1 MRPGRPTAQRPNSN
15 EGHASNAEARRE
27 LAGWLAGSFRFFFCF
42 FARSPGSD
50 WLHVGTFLVTW
61 AGSPGSSMNLQRK
74 NVKKQ
79 HTRVQQ
85 PPSFSFLFLTVS
97 QCWSAS
103 RCFSAPRWPA
113 PLPLSFA
120 CSFFAGQKREVQQ
133 RQFQFGS
140 QHTARARLSLPR
152 QLVRG
157 LGRIVSPLSSRLL
170 RAGSLVH
177 SHTHPLPSII
187 ISFRTAPPFFGA
199 QRAGHGFTFGPSSSH
214 LHERSGS
221 ALSLGSAPGRLS
233 RIAHYPRGSLDHHP

>member
-1 MRPGRPTAQRPNSN
+1 MSQEGQRPN
-15 EGHASNAEARRE
+15 GQIPTRGMPATPKRGASW
-27 LAGWLAGSFRFFFCF
+27 LTGWLAGSLFSF

-79 HTRVQQ
+79 HSRVQQ
-85 PPSFSFLFLTVS
+85 QPSFSFSFSHSVS
-97 QCWSAS
+97 VLVCLSVL
-103 RCFSAPRWPA
+103 SAPRWPA

-133 RQFQFGS
+133 RQFRFGS

-187 ISFRTAPPFFGA
+187 SFRTAPPFFGA
-199 QRAGHGFTFGPSSSH
+199 HRAGHGFTFGPPSSH

-221 ALSLGSAPGRLS
+221 ALSLGSAPGRLF